1 MEFIFAL
8 PLFILPIIL
17 PFIAGTIARNSGRNY
32 RFWFCLA
39 ILLPFIAHFILLGLP
54 DKEQATMQA

>member
-1 MEFIFAL
+1 MEFLFAL
-8 PLFILPIIL
+8 PLFVLPIIL

-39 ILLPFIAHFILLGLP
+39 IPLPFIAHFILLSLP
-54 DKEQATMQA
+54 DKEQTTVQA